1 MALTEEVIIGRRE
14 VLSDGQIQIRE
25 DLVIKKDGE
34 ELSRSFT
41 RYVITPGEDYSSY
54 PAEVQRICADVRTVL
69 HEPITDMHSIEDTQ
83 IIPIL
88 VKAIQELND
97 KVTALGG

>member
-25 DLVIKKDGE
+25 DLVIKKNGE

-41 RYVITPGEDYSSY
+41 RYVITPGEDYSAY
-54 PAEVQRICADVRTVL
+54 PAEVQRICAAE
-69 HEPITDMHSIEDTQ
+69 HTDEVIAAF
-83 IIPIL
+83 
-88 VKAIQELND
+88 KAAQPSNYGE
-97 KVTALGG
+97 